1 MKYSRPTFL
10 CFLIAFLCL
19 STLVNSQSNQKT
31 SIQDSL
37 IDILRET
44 DSLELKSEIH
54 YKLYNLNRK
63 YNPQEALKFMQE
75 ELALQEITKNIYK
88 LSVANSQIGW
98 CYIAEIEQPEKA
110 KVYLEKAL
118 ELAHEINDSVR
129 IGVSLTFLGFMNQRE
144 THYKTAMDY
153 YFKSLKYKT
162 AIGHPNR
169 IGFTYNL
176 IGETY
181 NLQEQYDKSLE
192 FHFKALNERKKIPNG
207 HIAHSY
213 QNIGRLYI
221 NIEQYNK
228 AINYYRKALDIRLQQ
243 KNKKHIAMCYNGLG
257 NANLKLG
264 AVETA
269 IPFFEKSVV
278 ITDSLKAPY
287 VQSIA
292 LKGLAKSYLKINKLV
307 TAKQYVS
314 QILLSA
320 NKHKYR
326 DHRKDGYR
334 ILSDIYLA
342 NDDYK
347 NAFRYYQKYVTLKD
361 SLINSKTFTQIA
373 ELEGVYNTEK
383 KEQEIIRL
391 KQQQLLFKEKQRY
404 KTFTTYAIITVIILL
419 LGFLWYR
426 NLKRKS
432 SYNQGIEIKE
442 QENEI
447 TQLKLE
453 SEEVKNKHYANELN
467 QFMQLMISKNNQIKD
482 LQQELDNIPF
492 KDEQEKESIEKIIQL
507 HNSRILTD
515 EDWKSFRLI
524 FEQIHPHFIKN
535 LMSKNTSISQGDLK
549 LATLI
554 KLNLSNPEISSI
566 LGISAESVRKNKY
579 RFRKKINFND
589 DESLRKFITE
599 L

>member
-1 MKYSRPTFL
+1 MNSLQPIILR
-10 CFLIAFLCL
+10 FLISILFL
-19 STLVNSQSNQKT
+19 STTVNSQSKNKN
-31 SIQDSL
+31 IQDSL
-37 IDILRET
+37 IKVLRET
-44 DSLELKSEIH
+44 DSLEMKSRIH
-54 YKLYNLNRK
+54 FRLYNLNRK
-63 YNPQEALKFMQE
+63 YNPQEALKYLQE
-75 ELALQEITKNIYK
+75 ELALQEITKNTYRLAI
-88 LSVANSQIGW
+88 ANSQIGW

-110 KVYLEKAL
+110 KPYLETSLK
-118 ELAHEINDSVR
+118 LAREIKDSVR
-129 IGVSLTFLGFMNQRE
+129 IGASLTFLGFMNQRE
-144 THYKTAMDY
+144 SHYKTAMDY

-162 AIGHPNR
+162 LINQPNR
-169 IGFTYNL
+169 LGFTYNL

-192 FHFKALNERKKIPNG
+192 FHFKALNERKKIPHG

-213 QNIGRLYI
+213 QNIGMVYL
-221 NIEQYNK
+221 NIEQYDK
-228 AINYYRKALDIRLQQ
+228 AINYYQKALEIRLQQ

-264 AVETA
+264 TIKTA
-269 IPFFEKSVV
+269 IPFFEKSVL

-287 VQSIA
+287 IQSIA
-292 LKGLAKSYLKINKLV
+292 LIGLAKSYLGTNDLI
-307 TAKQYVS
+307 TTKQYVT
-314 QILLSA
+314 QILFLA

-326 DHRKDGYR
+326 DHRKDGYK
-334 ILSDIYLA
+334 ILSDIYLT
-342 NDDYK
+342 NGDHK
-347 NAFRYYQKYVTLKD
+347 NGFFYYQKYVSLKD

-373 ELEGVYNTEK
+373 ELEGIYNTEK
-383 KEQEIIRL
+383 KEQEIISL
-391 KQQQLLFKEKQRY
+391 KQQQLLFKQKQRY
-404 KTFTTYAIITVIILL
+404 KTFATYAIITVIVLL

-426 NLKRKS
+426 NFKRKS
-432 SYNQGIEIKE
+432 IYRQGLEIKE

-447 TQLKLE
+447 TRLKLE
-453 SEEVKNKHYANELN
+453 SEEVKNKHYVVELN

-482 LQQELDNIPF
+482 LQHELDNIPF
-492 KDEQEKESIEKIIQL
+492 KDEQEKEAIEKIIQL

-535 LMSKNTSISQGDLK
+535 LISKNTSISQGDLK

-566 LGISAESVRKNKY
+566 LGISSESVRKNRY
-579 RFRKKINFND
+579 RFRKKLNFTT
-589 DESLRKFITE
+589 DESLLEFISE